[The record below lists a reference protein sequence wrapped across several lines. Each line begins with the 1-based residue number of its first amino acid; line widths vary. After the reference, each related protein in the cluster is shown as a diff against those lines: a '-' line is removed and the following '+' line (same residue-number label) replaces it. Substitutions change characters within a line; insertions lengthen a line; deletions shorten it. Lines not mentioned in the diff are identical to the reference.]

1 MSALTAAVTS
11 NWLRKAKQRPPDM
24 AYCDHN
30 ATSPLRPACREA
42 ITHALTIS
50 GNPSSVHAH
59 GRAARAVVE
68 DARAAVAKLAGAAT
82 DDVIFTSGATESNDL
97 AIRGAV
103 LGAIE
108 TSEKTSERITRL
120 FVSAIEHSS
129 VLKTAQAV
137 AERSPGVRLELLPV
151 TNDGLLD
158 LEALRVALREGKGR
172 ALVAVMAANNET
184 GVIQPL
190 AEISRLVREAGALL
204 LVDAVTAAGK
214 IDLDMSLC
222 DYMTLSGHK
231 LGGPQ
236 GSGALIAR
244 GGAPLAALLVG
255 GGQQKGLRAGTENLS
270 GIAGFGAAARVVL
283 NDGAERDR
291 IAALRDRFESALKAA
306 LPEVVIFGAAA
317 PRLCSTSNF
326 AVPGLAAE
334 NLVIA
339 LDLDGVQVSSGS
351 SCSSG
356 KIALSHVLKAMN
368 VSDELAGA
376 SLRVS
381 FGWNSTEADGDAV
394 VASLV
399 RLHRRVRSRAAA

>member
-1 MSALTAAVTS
+1 
-11 NWLRKAKQRPPDM
+11 M

-30 ATSPLRPACREA
+30 ATSPLRPLSRDA
-42 ITHALTIS
+42 IAHALTVG
-50 GNPSSVHAH
+50 GNPSSVHAK
-59 GRAARAVVE
+59 GRAARAIVE
-68 DARAAVAKLAGAAT
+68 DAREAVAALAGAKA
-82 DDVIFTSGATESNDL
+82 DEVIFTSGATESNDL

-108 TSEKTSERITRL
+108 QSEKTSERITRL

-129 VLKTAQAV
+129 VLKTAQSV
-137 AERSPGVRLELLPV
+137 AERSPAVRLEYLPV
-151 TNDGLLD
+151 TGDGVLD

-184 GVIQPL
+184 GVVQPV
-190 AEISRLVREAGALL
+190 AEASKLCREAEALL

-214 IDLDMSLC
+214 IDLDFSLC
-222 DYMTLSGHK
+222 DYMTLSAHK

-236 GSGALIAR
+236 GCGGLIAR
-244 GGAPLAALLVG
+244 QGAPLAALLVG

-270 GIAGFGAAARVVL
+270 GIAGFGAAAKAVL
-283 NDGAERDR
+283 HDSAERDR
-291 IAALRDRFESALKAA
+291 IAALRDRFEAALKAA
-306 LPEVVIFGAAA
+306 LPDVMIFGAAA

-326 AVPGLAAE
+326 AVPGLSAE

-356 KIALSHVLKAMN
+356 KIALSHVLKAMG

-394 VASLV
+394 IAALV
-399 RLHRRVRSRAAA
+399 RLHKRVRSRAAA